1 MIETANKI
9 QEKEQKISRE
19 RTKKMSAREHEVEI
33 SDTKAKG
40 SVKNSPLIR
49 AKPKY

>member
-1 MIETANKI
+1 
-9 QEKEQKISRE
+9 
-19 RTKKMSAREHEVEI
+19 MSAREHEVEI

-49 AKPKY
+49 ANRNSKSN